1 MLPYFLNNIPKMK
14 NIILFSVLFL
24 TFIFTQKSN
33 SMQNPELKTD
43 STDMGWSQLA
53 DDLEIFL
60 ARLEFQDGAFEKWQV
75 IPNIRQLI
83 AIDAWAAFA
92 VPYMEGYVPVMED
105 DQAREDAAAY
115 IGWLQGDQELGSKW
129 VALSQERKNAMYT
142 ARNKP
147 EIEALKILINRLRSN

>member
-1 MLPYFLNNIPKMK
+1 MK
-14 NIILFSVLFL
+14 NLILLSVLFL
-24 TFIFTQKSN
+24 TLLLTANNSRAMTQTN
-33 SMQNPELKTD
+33 SDKPD
-43 STDMGWSQLA
+43 STDMGWTQLA
-53 DDLEIFL
+53 DDLEVFL
-60 ARLEFQDGAFEKWQV
+60 SRLEFQDGAYEKWQA
-75 IPNIRQLI
+75 IPNTRQLV

-115 IGWLQGDQELGSKW
+115 IGWLQGDKNLGANW

-147 EIEALKILINRLRSN
+147 EIEALKILITRLRSN

>member
-1 MLPYFLNNIPKMK
+1 MK
-14 NIILFSVLFL
+14 NAILFSVLFL
-24 TFIFTQKSN
+24 TFIFNLNYSY
-33 SMQNPELKTD
+33 SMQAPEQNPGQKADTM
-43 STDMGWSQLA
+43 DMGWTQLA
-53 DDLEIFL
+53 DDLEVFL
-60 ARLEFQDGAFEKWQV
+60 ARLEFQDGAYEKWQA

-115 IGWLQGDQELGSKW
+115 IGWLQGDKDLGAKW
-129 VALSQERKNAMYT
+129 IALPQERKNAMYT